1 MSVYKKNLYSQ
12 IITIL
17 NLLHFLILGWLL
29 KEGHD
34 VWKSWQERYFVL
46 DANERKITYYT
57 DASKKDIKGEYKFTP
72 ASTVDSS
79 NANTSQQHLFV
90 LTGRSAKGEGKSE
103 LFMSATSPE
112 IKNKWIQHIR
122 KAIKGETFL
131 MESAVQNVSNVYSK
145 VEHEIKA
152 DLGLE
157 SRRDGEQPCC
167 GCDFFGIFGQ

>member
-1 MSVYKKNLYSQ
+1 
-12 IITIL
+12 
-17 NLLHFLILGWLL
+17 L

-57 DASKKDIKGEYKFTP
+57 DMSKKDIKGEYKFTP

-112 IKNKWIQHIR
+112 IKNKWITHIR

-131 MESAVQNVSNVYSK
+131 LENAAQNVSDMYAK
-145 VEHEIKA
+145 VEHEIKH
-152 DLGLE
+152 DLGLKDDE
-157 SRRDGEQPCC
+157 PCC
-167 GCDFFGIFGQ
+167 GCDFFNNIFQNEKDRVEGRGERDAEGCLNGICPM